1 MTDLFLRPLFTWR
14 SAVASKHG
22 PSNPTTRHVLLTLA
36 LHMNEKGGSCFPSI
50 DLLVEESG
58 LSRRAVIDHL
68 RTAER
73 DGWIGK
79 RDLRRPNGQG
89 WRRVEYIAQI
99 PAQAERLLNVEQAGA
114 PDAPRQGGA
123 GNALPSPTA
132 PRERGAPGSERGA
145 PGSKGGAPGAPE
157 YFSSTSKN
165 SSKEKTPA
173 ASRRSPLPAGFGISD
188 SVRAWAIAHGYE
200 PYLDAH
206 LEYFLDFA
214 VSNRKLYLDWDA
226 AFRNCVRADWGGI
239 RKARRI
245 AAGLPAQAAPKAE
258 HPKCTWPGC
267 SDIGDR
273 KHGDDAYC
281 AVHWFEENSRRL
293 AAKPAPSPV
302 PNRLADIQQMA
313 RTVAKAVPQ

>member
-68 RTAER
+68 GTAER
-73 DGWIGK
+73 EGWIGK

-89 WRRVEYIAQI
+89 WRRVEYFALI
-99 PAQAERLLNVEQAGA
+99 PAHAERELHVEQAGA
-114 PDAPRQGGA
+114 PPAPRQGSA
-123 GNALPSPTA
+123 GDA
-132 PRERGAPGSERGA
+132 PRLEGGAPGSERGA

-165 SSKEKTPA
+165 SSKEKAPA
-173 ASRRSPLPAGFGISD
+173 ASRRTLLPPDFQISE
-188 SVRAWAIAHGYE
+188 SVRAWAKDQGFE

-206 LEYFLDFA
+206 REFFVDFA
-214 VSNRKLYLDWDA
+214 TANRKLYLDWDA
-226 AFRNCVRADWGGI
+226 AFRNCVRADWGGV
-239 RKARRI
+239 RKAIRI
-245 AAGLPAQAAPKAE
+245 AAGKPAQVPPKVE
-258 HPKCTWPGC
+258 KPKCSVAGC
-267 SDIGDR
+267 SDEGDR
-273 KHGDDAYC
+273 KHGETPYC

-293 AAKPAPSPV
+293 AAKQAQPSA
-302 PNRLADIQQMA
+302 PNRLAEIQQMA